1 VSLWLK
7 FFLIEG
13 EGIMSDDKI
22 TRITVGGHPTG
33 IIGLQSVLEEV
44 ANEFAGGTD
53 DEIKDELLNR
63 LSRKNYIS
71 SRTGNIYAHA
81 FLREYKNFVE
91 EPFEDNEAVGLE
103 IKVLGPGC
111 PRCDKLEQDLMAM
124 MAELN
129 IAAGLEHVRD
139 PVEIASYGVMGS
151 PTLIINSEVKAVG
164 SLPPKNRL
172 REWLIEATNAST

>member
-1 VSLWLK
+1 
-7 FFLIEG
+7 
-13 EGIMSDDKI
+13 M
-22 TRITVGGHPTG
+22 
-33 IIGLQSVLEEV
+33 
-44 ANEFAGGTD
+44 
-53 DEIKDELLNR
+53 
-63 LSRKNYIS
+63 
-71 SRTGNIYAHA
+71 
-81 FLREYKNFVE
+81 
-91 EPFEDNEAVGLE
+91 E